1 MEHAVETGLG
11 GLMGLLILAIIGL
24 VIGAVAKALTPGPDP
39 GGWFATILLGIAGS
53 WVGAFFAGAA
63 RHRAGTGDGPR
74 LRGPGLDPTAAD
86 LPHGQASRLIGRRSR
101 SRLQPVISNVTP

>member
-11 GLMGLLILAIIGL
+11 GLMGLLILAVIGL

-53 WVGAFFAGAA
+53 WVGGFLAELLGLGQGMVMALVFAVLGSI
-63 RHRAGTGDGPR
+63 
-74 LRGPGLDPTAAD
+74 LL
-86 LPHGQASRLIGRRSR
+86 LLIYRTIRR
-101 SRLQPVISNVTP
+101 PA

>member
-53 WVGAFFAGAA
+53 WVGAFFAGLL
-63 RHRAGTGDGPR
+63 GIGQ
-74 LRGPGLDPTAAD
+74 GLAMA
-86 LPHGQASRLIGRRSR
+86 LVFAVLGSILLLLIYRMVRR
-101 SRLQPVISNVTP
+101 PA

>member
-53 WVGAFFAGAA
+53 WVGGFLAELLGLGQGMVMALVFAVLGSI
-63 RHRAGTGDGPR
+63 
-74 LRGPGLDPTAAD
+74 LL
-86 LPHGQASRLIGRRSR
+86 LLIYRTIRR
-101 SRLQPVISNVTP
+101 PA

>member
-24 VIGAVAKALTPGPDP
+24 VIGAVAKVLTPGPDP

-53 WVGAFFAGAA
+53 WVGGFLAGLLGLGQGMVMALVFAVLGSILLLVIY
-63 RHRAGTGDGPR
+63 RM
-74 LRGPGLDPTAAD
+74 
-86 LPHGQASRLIGRRSR
+86 IRR
-101 SRLQPVISNVTP
+101 PA

>member
-1 MEHAVETGLG
+1 MGHAVETGLG

-53 WVGAFFAGAA
+53 WVGAFFAGLL
-63 RHRAGTGDGPR
+63 GIGQ
-74 LRGPGLDPTAAD
+74 GLAMA
-86 LPHGQASRLIGRRSR
+86 LVFAVLGSILLLVIYRMIRR
-101 SRLQPVISNVTP
+101 PA

>member
-11 GLMGLLILAIIGL
+11 GLMGLLILAVIGL

-53 WVGAFFAGAA
+53 WVGAFFAGLL
-63 RHRAGTGDGPR
+63 GIGQ
-74 LRGPGLDPTAAD
+74 GLAMA
-86 LPHGQASRLIGRRSR
+86 LVFAVLGSILLLLIYRMVRR
-101 SRLQPVISNVTP
+101 PA

>member
-11 GLMGLLILAIIGL
+11 GLMGLLILAVIGL

-53 WVGAFFAGAA
+53 WVGGFLAELLGLGQGMVMALVFAVLGSILLLVIY
-63 RHRAGTGDGPR
+63 RM
-74 LRGPGLDPTAAD
+74 
-86 LPHGQASRLIGRRSR
+86 IRR
-101 SRLQPVISNVTP
+101 PA

>member
-1 MEHAVETGLG
+1 MGHAVETGLG

-53 WVGAFFAGAA
+53 WVGAFFAGLL
-63 RHRAGTGDGPR
+63 GIGQ
-74 LRGPGLDPTAAD
+74 GLAMA
-86 LPHGQASRLIGRRSR
+86 LVFAVLGSILLLLIYRMVRR
-101 SRLQPVISNVTP
+101 PA